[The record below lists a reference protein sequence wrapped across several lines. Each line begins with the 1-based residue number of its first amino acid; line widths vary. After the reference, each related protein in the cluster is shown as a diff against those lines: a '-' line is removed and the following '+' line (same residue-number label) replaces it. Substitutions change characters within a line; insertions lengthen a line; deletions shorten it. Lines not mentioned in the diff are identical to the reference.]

1 MSGALPFLQDWV
13 LKLQSHL
20 YYVRNCASSLD
31 WMPSSCGIPIYNH
44 TQITIICSCAFVL
57 KCQRAFLIASK
68 YFEGDYISVLGHL
81 SAKLGLENCAYV
93 GFGKNGRDSGLPS
106 IVMEGIHLFYWIFY
120 TTIFALSPF
129 FQASTVYVELIVYH
143 IYTFPFFL
151 NLKRGSWIYLLFC
164 KYQQYSF
171 FFFFFTSA
179 SSFVVPFFFDY
190 SILLSS
196 RLNYWVRIEM
206 SCGTAYVWGL
216 NRIIWKT
223 LQATW
228 NWNLPRLVGMS
239 LTDALMIKTIGTTNS
254 HLTFYCCFLKNAP
267 LVS

>member
-1 MSGALPFLQDWV
+1 MVETQDFHQLSWKESIYFIEFFIQPFL
-13 LKLQSHL
+13 L
-20 YYVRNCASSLD
+20 YPHFFKRQLCMSSWL
-31 WMPSSCGIPIYNH
+31 Y
-44 TQITIICSCAFVL
+44 IIFTH
-57 KCQRAFLIASK
+57 FLFFWIWN
-68 YFEGDYISVLGHL
+68 GDHEYICF
-81 SAKLGLENCAYV
+81 SANISNIL
-93 GFGKNGRDSGLPS
+93 
-106 IVMEGIHLFYWIFY
+106 
-120 TTIFALSPF
+120 
-129 FQASTVYVELIVYH
+129 
-143 IYTFPFFL
+143 
-151 NLKRGSWIYLLFC
+151 
-164 KYQQYSF
+164 